1 MPRFFRKRSES
12 KHPLTPSPDDTGV
25 NSKRSPHS
33 PPTPPVFT
41 YNDVQSV
48 PNKPALLLTPPS
60 LSRSVTLDDD
70 TFAGF
75 DGVHVGA
82 GQPDGQCDS
91 KKGHPLDT
99 LDQPDYLITPP
110 REHSRWN
117 HHDDEYS
124 FDWHSPMGLDTVAG
138 TAITCGAAVHAADA
152 AQSHFV
158 DNGYLWDHK
167 TAWDNPSTCT
177 TTTMADGDEKEQNIA
192 NAIIAD
198 PASDTSGEY
207 NVEKDQAGLTQGV
220 GHVDTP
226 GSAQSDE
233 DNIDLEDPLVDKD
246 RSIRLVEPTMES
258 TEQRELRSV
267 QSSDPDTPESTYD
280 DYSYQS
286 QHADLVQEDDYSD
299 AGSNGG
305 EEDQLT
311 SDVSSDIRATVQLM
325 SQTTVEDSPPRAMV
339 ADDQESSD
347 RSTPQTQEP
356 EATVESDG
364 IELVHPKPQRVHVQ
378 ASDSDNA
385 LTPHAATPV
394 VDLLETA
401 VAADSDPAIDNSMS
415 MGPSGGVVAP
425 LDGEPKS
432 HSRRG
437 SGGGLM
443 RPRSGGSF
451 GSFSS
456 SFGMGR
462 PRSHSSG
469 FGDMFPPHP
478 GNVLPPEDEDAVFY
492 PAPIPVKLQLPPLLS
507 KKNRGVAQEPA
518 ERESNPMGFARRHSQ
533 HHSFNPNRA
542 STILPPPRWSVALND
557 DLPNDTMSVESAQA
571 ASSRSLSRSFSRS
584 SIAPSFP
591 FNEGVAYEEAGTYP
605 EIRPVSPALSI
616 DSGRATVRSEDL
628 EEEREFESGGGRS
641 ASPSVASTA
650 KSKRKTAGFLK
661 RLTVFGKSGIEDEN
675 EEDDIDMWMAAKEF
689 DDTNIEAAGSG
700 ARNLDYLA
708 FTAYDPEKVEN
719 GGELYSG
726 MVPQGMD
733 NVTIKP
739 SSLIEELELRKR
751 GRRARADMIRS
762 EIRNHGSGGKMT
774 DHPLDRRQI
783 KSLLE
788 LDYNAHKEYLSQVA
802 MADYMRTAGVRTT
815 IYDISKDG
823 VDPASSSIYRQS
835 SPSSS
840 VRDTGDPNE
849 TLAERRQ
856 RLKREKQLAKQLE
869 NETLSQR
876 RERLKREKREKR
888 EQAQL
893 QTQMALEG
901 TTATTA

>member
-12 KHPLTPSPDDTGV
+12 KHPLTPSPDDKVV
-25 NSKRSPHS
+25 NSKRSPHSS

-60 LSRSVTLDDD
+60 LSRNVTLDDD

-75 DGVHVGA
+75 DGVHIEA
-82 GQPDGQCDS
+82 GQSDPEKS
-91 KKGHPLDT
+91 PPLS
-99 LDQPDYLITPP
+99 QPNYLITPP
-110 REHSRWN
+110 REQSCWN
-117 HHDDEYS
+117 HHSDDCS
-124 FDWHSPMGLDTVAG
+124 SGCHSPMGLDTGKQAVGA
-138 TAITCGAAVHAADA
+138 AITSSAAVGEAPAAR
-152 AQSHFV
+152 SHFV
-158 DNGYLWDHK
+158 DNGYLWDHRD
-167 TAWDNPSTCT
+167 AWDDPSTCT
-177 TTTMADGDEKEQNIA
+177 NMADGDEKEQNIA

-198 PASDTSGEY
+198 PVSDITGEDK
-207 NVEKDQAGLTQGV
+207 VVKDQVGLAQGV
-220 GHVDTP
+220 GHVVEP
-226 GSAQSDE
+226 SSAVSEE
-233 DNIDLEDPLVDKD
+233 DKIQLEDPLVDKD
-246 RSIRLVEPTMES
+246 PSSESQEPKMES
-258 TEQRELRSV
+258 TELRSV
-267 QSSDPDTPESTYD
+267 QSSGPGTPESTYD

-286 QHADLVQEDDYSD
+286 QHAELVQEDDYSD
-299 AGSNGG
+299 AESNGG
-305 EEDQLT
+305 DEKLI
-311 SDVSSDIRATVQLM
+311 SDVSSDIQATVQLM
-325 SQTTVEDSPPRAMV
+325 SQTTLEDSPQPV
-339 ADDQESSD
+339 LADDQESV

-385 LTPHAATPV
+385 LTPNAATPV

-401 VAADSDPAIDNSMS
+401 VAADSDPAIDS

-437 SGGGLM
+437 SGGLM

-462 PRSHSSG
+462 PRSRSSG

-478 GNVLPPEDEDAVFY
+478 GNVLPPEDENAVFY

-507 KKNRGVAQEPA
+507 KKNRGVAQEPV
-518 ERESNPMGFARRHSQ
+518 EQESNPMGFARRHSQ
-533 HHSFNPNRA
+533 HQSFNPNRA
-542 STILPPPRWSVALND
+542 STILPPPRWSVALNE
-557 DLPNDTMSVESAQA
+557 DLPDDTMSVDSTQA
-571 ASSRSLSRSFSRS
+571 PSSRSLARSFSRT

-591 FNEGVAYEEAGTYP
+591 FNEGVAYEEAGTHP

-641 ASPSVASTA
+641 ASPSVASTV
-650 KSKRKTAGFLK
+650 KSKKKGGLLK

-675 EEDDIDMWMAAKEF
+675 EDDDLETWMKIDAAKEF
-689 DDTNIEAAGSG
+689 DDANIEAAGSG
-700 ARNLDYLA
+700 TRNLDYLA

-762 EIRNHGSGGKMT
+762 EIRNHGNGIQKMT

-815 IYDISKDG
+815 IYDISKDSG
-823 VDPASSSIYRQS
+823 DPASLSIYRQS

-840 VRDTGDPNE
+840 VQDTGDPNE

-901 TTATTA
+901 ATG